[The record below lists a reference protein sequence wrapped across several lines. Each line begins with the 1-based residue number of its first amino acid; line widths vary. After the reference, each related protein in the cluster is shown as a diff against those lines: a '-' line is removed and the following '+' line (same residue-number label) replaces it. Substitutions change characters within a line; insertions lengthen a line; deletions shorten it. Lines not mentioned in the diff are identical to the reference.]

1 MSVIICRE
9 YAFHVTSVTR
19 LFHRAK
25 VFVITKENR
34 TNKSNIRGK
43 KENGNVTY
51 SDDSSPCPAESWLR
65 KRLSP
70 SKKEIMVVIN
80 TDESGNNDK
89 SITKV
94 VENMTHAKSVPMIVE
109 NDVGS

>member
-1 MSVIICRE
+1 MSVIIWRE

-19 LFHRAK
+19 LFLRAK

-70 SKKEIMVVIN
+70 SKKEIMVVIM
-80 TDESGNNDK
+80 TGESGYSVK

-94 VENMTHAKSVPMIVE
+94 VKNMTHAKLVPMIVE